1 MEKIIK
7 TSKTIC
13 VILKVLYYS
22 IATVGTLGV
31 FAIVCVSLFKDSITS
46 INGISLIVDNQV
58 ISGGVDFSKTQ
69 FMPLL
74 YSALVTLI
82 IFALLSCYTIKQL
95 LSIFE
100 PMSYGQPF
108 SVSISSKLKKLSY
121 VTLVVGIV
129 GIIFQIVVN
138 TILYKTFNTSLDSCG
153 IKSNYD
159 IGFIFWFL
167 VIRLFS
173 YIFEYGESL
182 QQLSD
187 ETL

>member
-13 VILKVLYYS
+13 VILKVLFYLV
-22 IATVGTLGV
+22 ATVGTLGV

-46 INGISLIVDNQV
+46 INGISLRV
-58 ISGGVDFSKTQ
+58 ISGGADFSKTQ

-121 VTLVVGIV
+121 VTLVIGIV
-129 GIIFQIVVN
+129 GIIFQIVMNV
-138 TILYKTFNTSLDSCG
+138 ILYKTFNTSIDSCG
-153 IKSNYD
+153 IKSNFDNFD